1 MNAFSGIAHT
11 ARHTM
16 KACNA
21 LSRQPDPKGGAAP
34 KAGPVIGVKSKQGIP
49 TRTWGWITSF
59 LWRREYRKQCTS
71 GRVRRKPRAVSV
83 RWVLESVP
91 QGLGG
96 PASAGFSWNGPWKPR
111 ELHHNSIF
119 PDLAGSMNPR
129 SWKHSRGTSSGMCCS
144 NILTYNAEGGGR
156 EPAQSV
162 GGDFPSQHE
171 NKLLLRR
178 AADA

>member
-21 LSRQPDPKGGAAP
+21 LSRQPDPRGGAAP

-83 RWVLESVP
+83 RWVLDCCP
-91 QGLGG
+91 
-96 PASAGFSWNGPWKPR
+96 
-111 ELHHNSIF
+111 
-119 PDLAGSMNPR
+119 AGSWGTGKRRVLLER
-129 SWKHSRGTSSGMCCS
+129 SLETARTPSQFDLSRSSGFNEPEIVEAQQRHILRDVLQQHT
-144 NILTYNAEGGGR
+144 NIQCRRGR
-156 EPAQSV
+156 ARACPV
-162 GGDFPSQHE
+162 RGRGDTPPSM
-171 NKLLLRR
+171 RTSYF
-178 AADA
+178 

>member
-1 MNAFSGIAHT
+1 MLVIADQPSRGECVLGHCT
-11 ARHTM
+11 HCPSHHESLQRSKSPARP
-16 KACNA
+16 A
-21 LSRQPDPKGGAAP
+21 RGAAP

-71 GRVRRKPRAVSV
+71 GRVRRRPRAVSV
-83 RWVLESVP
+83 RWFLKAVP

-96 PASAGFSWNGPWKPR
+96 PAQAGFSWNGPWKPR

-162 GGDFPSQHE
+162 GGGTP
-171 NKLLLRR
+171 LP
-178 AADA
+178 A

>member
-21 LSRQPDPKGGAAP
+21 LSRQPDPRGGAAP

-71 GRVRRKPRAVSV
+71 GRVRRRPRAVSV
-83 RWVLESVP
+83 RWFLKAVP

-96 PASAGFSWNGPWKPR
+96 PAQAGFSWNGPWNARTP
-111 ELHHNSIF
+111 SQF
-119 PDLAGSMNPR
+119 DL
-129 SWKHSRGTSSGMCCS
+129 SRSSGFNEPEIVEAQQRHILRDVLQQHT
-144 NILTYNAEGGGR
+144 NIQCRRGRARACPVRGRGGT
-156 EPAQSV
+156 P
-162 GGDFPSQHE
+162 PSM
-171 NKLLLRR
+171 RTSYF
-178 AADA
+178 